1 MGGDICVTVGSYGL
15 IILLLTYK
23 SLNALILQLQSDL
36 LHSDTTVMGLLSVA
50 RITLHTFGGSGPSVS
65 WPCPL

>member
-23 SLNALILQLQSDL
+23 SLNALILQLRSDQSRTL
-36 LHSDTTVMGLLSVA
+36 RSSVMGLLSV
-50 RITLHTFGGSGPSVS
+50 TLHTFGGSGPSVS
-65 WPCPL
+65 WPRPL

>member
-23 SLNALILQLQSDL
+23 SLNALILQLRSDL
-36 LHSDTTVMGLLSVA
+36 LHPVSDTTVLSPSTSIPLEVLGLQCP
-50 RITLHTFGGSGPSVS
+50 GPA
-65 WPCPL
+65 L